1 MKIVILFFLVGLH
14 NFTQINRD
22 LVIRNQNIICYEK
35 FYDFYSI
42 INNVIYN

>member
-1 MKIVILFFLVGLH
+1 MSHNYILLI
-14 NFTQINRD
+14 FTPINLD
-22 LVIRNQNIICYEK
+22 LVIRKQNIICYEK